1 MKRSYKL
8 QNLGCANCAAK
19 IENDIAQLA
28 GVNSVRVNFM
38 TEKLILDA
46 DQEEFAS
53 ILDQAQTIANKYEP
67 DLLIIK

>member
-8 QNLGCANCAAK
+8 QNLGCANCATK

-28 GVNSVRVNFM
+28 GVNSVRINFM

-46 DQEEFAS
+46 EQENFAS
-53 ILDQAQTIANKYEP
+53 ILEHAQTIANKYEP

>member
-28 GVNSVRVNFM
+28 GVNSVRINFM

-46 DQEEFAS
+46 AQEEFVS